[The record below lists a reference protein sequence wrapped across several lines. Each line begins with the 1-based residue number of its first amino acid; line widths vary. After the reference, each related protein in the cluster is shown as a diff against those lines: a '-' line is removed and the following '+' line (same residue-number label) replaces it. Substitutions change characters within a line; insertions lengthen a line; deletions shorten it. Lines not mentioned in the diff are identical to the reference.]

1 MDLMDDLPHV
11 LLLLLIL
18 QRFDDTRWG
27 YLAKRPQSRVKM
39 QEKNGVLMA
48 SFVAGRGEGRDTEI
62 VFYPEDDGIRLSTT
76 LIGRGTNVIGG
87 RRAPGPPTT
96 QPGDARGLREGN
108 DVVVKMYWPEEAR
121 MREVEILKKAEE
133 CGNRFDFIKNHIPE
147 VVCHR
152 DPEFLCGSTKVIR
165 QFLGLPTDGCR
176 RPRIVAF
183 RRLRQIRELKERDML
198 TGYLECFFCEY
209 RQQITLTTPLTWP
222 CF

>member
-1 MDLMDDLPHV
+1 MEM
-11 LLLLLIL
+11 
-18 QRFDDTRWG
+18 
-27 YLAKRPQSRVKM
+27 
-39 QEKNGVLMA
+39 KNEVSTA
-48 SFVAGRGEGRDTEI
+48 SFVAAGPTGQEREI
-62 VFYPEDDGIRLSTT
+62 IFYPDADNIHLGTSLV
-76 LIGRGTNVIGG
+76 GRGTSVIGG
-87 RRAPGPPTT
+87 RTGPAPDDT
-96 QPGDARGLREGN
+96 QLHDRKKLRDAN
-108 DVVVKMYWPEEAR
+108 NIAVKIYWPEEAR
-121 MREVEILKKAEE
+121 TSEVEILKKAEE

-176 RPRIVAF
+176 RLRIVAF